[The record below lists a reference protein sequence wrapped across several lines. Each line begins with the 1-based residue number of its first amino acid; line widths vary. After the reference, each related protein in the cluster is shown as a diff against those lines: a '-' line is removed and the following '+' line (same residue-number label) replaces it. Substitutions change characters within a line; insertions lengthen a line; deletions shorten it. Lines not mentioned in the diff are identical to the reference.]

1 MSLPN
6 LFDRKLLKAHRI
18 RALRNSARDDFISR
32 AMMETA
38 TEQLSFIAR
47 SFSNGLV
54 VSSQVPPNYAAEQR
68 HVMDIGYD
76 AASEFDLETPKLSPA
91 TFDMIAVVGELNWVN
106 DVPGCLIQLR
116 QALCPDG
123 FFLGIFVGGDTL
135 TEVRSCLMQ
144 AESDILGGAALRVSP
159 TIDVRD
165 AGGLLQRAGFAM
177 PVADVDRMKVRYAH
191 PLKLFSDLRTFGETA
206 AFADK
211 SPPLRR
217 DVLARFCEIYTDKYA
232 DSDGRISATL
242 DIISISGWAPAD
254 NQPQPKKRGSAKMS
268 LAAVLK

>member
-6 LFDRKLLKAHRI
+6 LFDRKLLKAHRV
-18 RALRNSARDDFISR
+18 RALRNSARDDFITR

-38 TEQLSFIAR
+38 AEQLSFIAR
-47 SFSNGLV
+47 PFNNGLI
-54 VSSQVPPNYAAEQR
+54 VSSQMPPKLAAQQH
-68 HVMDIGYD
+68 HVMDIGFKAVSD
-76 AASEFDLETPKLSPA
+76 FDLEAPQLSPA
-91 TFDMIAVVGELNWVN
+91 TFDMIAVVGGLNWVN

-123 FFLGIFVGGDTL
+123 FFIGIFVGGDTL
-135 TEVRSCLMQ
+135 TEVRTCLTQ
-144 AESDILGGAALRVSP
+144 AELDIIGGAALRVSP

-191 PLKLFSDLRTFGETA
+191 PLKLLSELRTLGETA
-206 AFADK
+206 AFTDK

-217 DVLARFCEIYTDKYA
+217 DVLARFSEIYSDKYS